1 MNVFGFCSY
10 KSRRER
16 KRSGTSALRPLLFL
30 QMYSCPFHSLAI
42 HSILLPFWSRRRFEL
57 ATYPTYYISQGGCCN
72 LLPTPFSCH
81 FGAEG
86 EIRTRDLPLTRRLLY
101 QLSYFGLLLPTTVP
115 YSVSFC
121 TSSSRRILCHAWRF
135 VPRLECFLKLLR
147 NRVPLSK
154 RRSTA
159 RTSKRATYV
168 SI

>member
-1 MNVFGFCSY
+1 
-10 KSRRER
+10 
-16 KRSGTSALRPLLFL
+16 
-30 QMYSCPFHSLAI
+30 
-42 HSILLPFWSRRRFEL
+42 
-57 ATYPTYYISQGGCCN
+57 
-72 LLPTPFSCH
+72 
-81 FGAEG
+81 
-86 EIRTRDLPLTRRLLY
+86 
-101 QLSYFGLLLPTTVP
+101 LLPTTVP